1 MSPCKRTVSGSNPW
15 VARRRLV
22 SGVSARSVNCRL
34 FARVPARRT
43 RTHTLRERFVSFRG
57 DVRFWE
63 RSGSGVAPLGAV
75 RSGFSADAL
84 RWFCGPDGRV
94 VVEQEA
100 RWSDVES
107 GALLGRAHVASQ
119 FVVSDRI
126 VAYYQRHDS
135 LARALAAAGLDT
147 TAEVTSR

>member
-1 MSPCKRTVSGSNPW
+1 MSPGS
-15 VARRRLV
+15 L
-22 SGVSARSVNCRL
+22 GVVEEWLSAVNHGDNQRVEELSAEDVEIAGPRGSARGRQVL
-34 FARVPARRT
+34 ADWLARA
-43 RTHTLRERFVSFRG
+43 
-57 DVRFWE
+57 
-63 RSGSGVAPLGAV
+63 
-75 RSGFSADAL
+75 GFSADAL
-84 RWFCGPDGRV
+84 RWFCGSDGRV

-107 GALLGRAHVASQ
+107 GALLGRARVASQ
-119 FVVSDRI
+119 FVVSDRT